1 MLAVN
6 LGDLISPMSPDEFRN
21 GLLGQRQHIFDGP
34 ATRFSKMLPWA
45 ELNRILRYHYLD
57 STRIRLTANH
67 KAVPQDEYNPYVPTF
82 PGTRSPARHR
92 ELDVGALTRLLG
104 AGATMKIRAIDELH
118 EPIARLAASAEQ
130 IVRERVSID
139 AFISW
144 GETPGYGVHWDPDE
158 VLVIQVHGRKNW
170 AVYGPTKPWPPI
182 VGSSVFGPG
191 SPDDAPEDPLQ
202 RLVLTTGQ
210 MLFIPR
216 GWWHEVTPINEP
228 SVHLSLH
235 FARSTG
241 LDLITWLA
249 ARMDEAV
256 LQQDLPRPAEMPER
270 SRQYLQL
277 FREAV
282 LSRLSSPALLDAFFT
297 SHDGAL
303 PCRDA
308 FNLPEALNSDGFP
321 QSQDYWVIWLASS
334 AILTSEKQETTIHTA
349 GRRYRFAA
357 EWLPAL
363 TVLAQG
369 EPLSI
374 EDIGRRAGMATDTV
388 RKIVAE
394 LLTEGLAAVK
404 RTAPGSTVPFGNLP
418 NADPDAARQPPQGK
432 ETST

>member
-1 MLAVN
+1 MLAVQ
-6 LGDLISPMSPDEFRN
+6 LGDLIGPMSPEEFRN
-21 GLLGQRQHIFDGP
+21 GLLGQRHHIFDGP
-34 ATRFSKMLPWA
+34 AARFSRLLPWA
-45 ELNRILRYHYLD
+45 ELNRILRYHHPD

-67 KAVPQDEYNPYVPTF
+67 RAVSQDEYNPHVPTF
-82 PGTRSPARHR
+82 PGTRSSARHR
-92 ELDVGALTRLLG
+92 ELDVGALTRHLR
-104 AGATMKIRAIDELH
+104 AGATLKVRAVDELH
-118 EPIARLAASAEQ
+118 EPIARLATSAEQ
-130 IVRERVSID
+130 IVRERVSVD

-158 VLVIQVHGRKNW
+158 VLVVQVHGRKNW
-170 AVYGPTKPWPPI
+170 AVYGPTKPWPPT

-191 SPDDAPEDPLQ
+191 SPDDAPADPLQ

-210 MLFIPR
+210 MLFVPR

-235 FARSTG
+235 FARRTG

-249 ARMDEAV
+249 SRLDDAV
-256 LQQDLPRPAEMPER
+256 LRQDLPRPAEVPEQ
-270 SRQYLQL
+270 SRQHLQIL
-277 FREAV
+277 REV
-282 LSRLSSPALLDAFFT
+282 LLSRLDSPGLLDAFFA

-308 FNLPEALNSDGFP
+308 FNLPEALNSDGLP
-321 QSQDYWVIWLASS
+321 QSQEYRVIWLASS
-334 AILTSEKQETTIHTA
+334 AVLASDGQETTVHTA
-349 GRRYRFAA
+349 GRLYRFAA

-374 EDIGRRAGMATDTV
+374 EDIGHRAGMAIDTV

-394 LLTEGLAAVK
+394 LLTEGLAAVEGATSGG
-404 RTAPGSTVPFGNLP
+404 TALPGERPD
-418 NADPDAARQPPQGK
+418 ADPDATGQPPQGK
-432 ETST
+432 ATPS